1 MTVPAEAEAGDGT
14 AGPGGRTDHTAGP
27 GGRTDH
33 TAGPGGR
40 TDGTAGGGSGTT
52 PRRALLELVVGV
64 AAIVALAVAT
74 GHLDLLVV
82 VASLVLMV
90 MVHELGHLL
99 AAKHEHMKVTEYFLG
114 FGPRLWS
121 FRRGETEYG
130 VKALPL
136 GGYVKIPGMTNLE
149 EVDPAD
155 EPRTYRQQPFHAR
168 LLVAVAGS
176 AMHFLMAFVLLW
188 SLFTF
193 VGTPSATQVAI
204 EGTASVGGQPGPAA
218 RAGLRAGDVVVSVDG
233 TRVGGNASVLT
244 TAVHDH
250 AGSPIHLVVE
260 RGGVRRAVTVVP
272 DNGRTAAE
280 AGVALPPG
288 TRPFGVIGVSI
299 GAPLETVAPLPAV
312 GRSVT
317 SIGTLTAASVSGVT
331 SLFSPSAIGQ
341 RFQQV
346 ASAKAAAKAAANGTR
361 VESIVGAV
369 NTAAQAFHAGVGD
382 LIAFLVAV
390 NLFIGVFNL
399 FPMLP
404 LDGGHVA
411 IAVYERVRSFRRR
424 TAYHADVAKLMPL
437 TWLMLAFLGVLFATS
452 LANDLLHP
460 LPNPFG

>member
-1 MTVPAEAEAGDGT
+1 MTARVTGEPGAGAPPVPDDGT
-14 AGPGGRTDHTAGP
+14 AVTGGRGP
-27 GGRTDH
+27 VT
-33 TAGPGGR
+33 
-40 TDGTAGGGSGTT
+40 S
-52 PRRALLELVVGV
+52 PRRALVQLVAGV
-64 AAIVALAVAT
+64 AAAVVLAVAT
-74 GHLDLLVV
+74 GHVDLLVV
-82 VASLVLMV
+82 VVSLVVMV

-99 AAKHEHMKVTEYFLG
+99 AAKHGRMKVTEYFLG

-188 SLFTF
+188 SLFAF

-204 EGTASVGGQPGPAA
+204 EGTATVGGRPGPAA
-218 RAGLRAGDVVVSVDG
+218 KAGLRAGDVVVSVDG
-233 TRVGGNASVLT
+233 ARVGGDASVLT
-244 TAVHDH
+244 TAIHGH
-250 AGSPIHLVVE
+250 AGKPVRLVVE
-260 RGGVRRAVTVVP
+260 RDGVRRTVTVVP
-272 DNGRTAAE
+272 ANGRTASE
-280 AGVALPPG
+280 AGVALPSG
-288 TRPFGVIGVSI
+288 TAPFGVIGVSL
-299 GAPLETVAPLPAV
+299 GAPLERVSPVPALGRTVTGI
-312 GRSVT
+312 GRLTASSVT
-317 SIGTLTAASVSGVT
+317 GVV
-331 SLFSPSAIGQ
+331 SLFSPNAIGQ

-346 ASAKAAAKAAANGTR
+346 TSAKAAAQASANGTR

-369 NTAAQAFHAGVGD
+369 NTAAQAFHAGVGN
-382 LIAFLVAV
+382 LLAFLVAI

-411 IAVYERVRSFRRR
+411 IAVYERLRSLGRRR
-424 TAYHADVAKLMPL
+424 PYHADVAKLMPL
-437 TWLMLAFLGVLFATS
+437 TWVMLAFLGVLFATS
-452 LANDLLHP
+452 LVNDLLHP

>member
-1 MTVPAEAEAGDGT
+1 MTAPVTGESEAGEPPASDSGT
-14 AGPGGRTDHTAGP
+14 AVT
-27 GGRTDH
+27 
-33 TAGPGGR
+33 
-40 TDGTAGGGSGTT
+40 GGGGPATS
-52 PRRALLELVVGV
+52 PRRALVQLGAGV
-64 AAIVALAVAT
+64 AAAVALAVVT
-74 GHLDLLVV
+74 GHVDLLVV
-82 VASLVLMV
+82 VVSLVVMV

-99 AAKHEHMKVTEYFLG
+99 AAKHGHMKVTEYFLG

-188 SLFTF
+188 SLFAF
-193 VGTPSATQVAI
+193 VGTPSSSRVAI
-204 EGTASVGGQPGPAA
+204 EGTATVGGRPGPAA
-218 RAGLRAGDVVVSVDG
+218 QAGLRAGDVVVSADG
-233 TRVGGNASVLT
+233 VRVGGDASVLT
-244 TAVHDH
+244 TAIHDH
-250 AGSPIHLVVE
+250 AGKPVRLVVE
-260 RGGVRRAVTVVP
+260 RDGVRRTVTVVP
-272 DNGRTAAE
+272 ANGRTARE
-280 AGVALPPG
+280 AGVVLPSG
-288 TRPFGVIGVSI
+288 TAPVGVIGVSL
-299 GAPLETVAPLPAV
+299 GAPLERVSPVPALGRTVTGL
-312 GRSVT
+312 GRLTASSVT
-317 SIGTLTAASVSGVT
+317 GVV
-331 SLFSPSAIGQ
+331 SLFSPNAIGQ

-346 ASAKAAAKAAANGTR
+346 TSAKAAAQASANGTR

-382 LIAFLVAV
+382 LLAFLVAI

-411 IAVYERVRSFRRR
+411 IAVYERLRSLRRR
-424 TAYHADVAKLMPL
+424 TPYHADVAKLMPL
-437 TWLMLAFLGVLFATS
+437 TWVMLAFLGVLFATS
-452 LANDLLHP
+452 LVNDLLHP